1 MFRNAEYEAK
11 IAAIQEEFN
20 QLANSTNDRARS
32 PGKGMLKQA
41 ARF

>member
-20 QLANSTNDRARS
+20 ALANEERRGRS
-32 PGKGMLKQA
+32 PEKGMLKQA